1 MHDKNLPNNSH
12 GRRIIFII
20 SCLVGSALALILR
33 SYDLGSWWI
42 LWTMASSHTWCVGL
56 LSSPEMVFNKGP
68 FKGWRI
74 GGWMDWGKFF
84 LVHVLFFRLA
94 FCRKNLQESNG
105 WVWLKWWWKYQ
116 SPFSMEMT
124 KVKSELY
131 NFFGVGGFDLTFSR
145 IFGEIWLAS
154 WDGKHGRCFS
164 SPSTAWSTYPFI
176 PSENRLLTNLYYHV
190 KWAVAKRKGNSL
202 SMDCKNLCHK

>member
-1 MHDKNLPNNSH
+1 MAAEYHFHHPLPGRIGIGLDIKVIGFGILVNSLDNGFKPH
-12 GRRIIFII
+12 LMCWAPWLTSF
-20 SCLVGSALALILR
+20 
-33 SYDLGSWWI
+33 
-42 LWTMASSHTWCVGL
+42 
-56 LSSPEMVFNKGP
+56 MVQLEGP
-68 FKGWRI
+68 FRGWRI
-74 GGWMDWGKFF
+74 GGLEDGWIEAIFF
-84 LVHVLFFRLA
+84 LVHVLFFSLA

-116 SPFSMEMT
+116 SPFSEMT

-131 NFFGVGGFDLTFSR
+131 NFFGVAGFDLTYLTFSR